1 MRLLDWLAGAGGLEP
16 PNGGIKIRCL
26 TTWLRPI
33 GLPPRRADHSGAFS
47 PDQRSPAPRCDMR
60 RPRPRRPI
68 DFRFPA
74 AARPKLRQG
83 LESALAGGRPPDS
96 GSGTARRA
104 HFPPLRP
111 DVRLSPNSGAKA
123 DIVRLPSWATFRHHS
138 EMAMVRFGAEHASP
152 SEVWLSPNARDEPAS
167 DPRGVIR
174 IARKL

>member
-74 AARPKLRQG
+74 AARPKLRHDKG
-83 LESALAGGRPPDS
+83 LRALWPED
-96 GSGTARRA
+96 ARRTRGPGPRA
-104 HFPPLRP
+104 GR
-111 DVRLSPNSGAKA
+111 
-123 DIVRLPSWATFRHHS
+123 TFRRCGLMS
-138 EMAMVRFGAEHASP
+138 ACPLTAAQKRTSCDFRVGLLSDITLRWQWSVLVRSMLPQVRFGSHQMPGTSRHRTRAA
-152 SEVWLSPNARDEPAS
+152 
-167 DPRGVIR
+167 
-174 IARKL
+174 